1 MNKRVLINKYFQDEI
16 QEPQEK
22 EHFLDEYAKYG
33 ILLLFIGLFLFY
45 IKNSINFNGIG
56 ILSVFLII
64 LGLTS
69 FWITIRP
76 YITNKEISK
85 EDVEDGDIDIWF
97 FEDINEVVVPRAIE
111 FLGINKNKIKDE
123 NIIIVPHPIYWTN
136 ETSEYYNIKR
146 KQGTDGTFVYSTWK
160 IQVLIATENFI
171 SYYSCVF
178 DWLNLSI
185 SEEITNEYFFDDIV
199 SVKNDIIKL
208 NYKFIDNNDIS
219 IGQAKV
225 FILSNMS
232 GDKLTIISDIP
243 SLNVPNGYSNN
254 LERLVKAIRILLRN
268 RRYGEDVELTEK
280 YLESDIEFE
289 VEMKIEGEDG
299 GKKFFLHQLKEL
311 YSEYNQEI
319 ETNDAN
325 REERN

>member
-1 MNKRVLINKYFQDEI
+1 MNKRVLIKKYFQDEI
-16 QEPQEK
+16 QEPQENVL
-22 EHFLDEYAKYG
+22 FLEEYAKYG
-33 ILLLFIGLFLFY
+33 ILLLFIGLFFLY
-45 IKNSINFNGIG
+45 IKNNINFNGIV
-56 ILSVFLII
+56 ILSVILII

-69 FWITIRP
+69 FWIIIKP
-76 YITNKEISK
+76 YIVNKELNI

-97 FEDINEVVVPRAIE
+97 FEDINEVVVPKAIE
-111 FLGINKNKIKDE
+111 VLGINKNNIKDE

-136 ETSEYYNIKR
+136 ETSQYYNIKR
-146 KQGTDGTFVYSTWK
+146 KCGTDGTFVYSTWK
-160 IQVLIATENFI
+160 IQILIATENFI
-171 SYYSCVF
+171 SYYSCIF
-178 DWLNLSI
+178 DWLNLSV

-208 NYKFIDNNDIS
+208 DYNFIDNNDIS
-219 IGQAKV
+219 IGQTKV
-225 FILSNMS
+225 FTLSNMS

-243 SLNVPNGYSNN
+243 SLNVPEGYSNN

-311 YSEYNQEI
+311 YSEYNKEI
-319 ETNDAN
+319 ETNDTD
-325 REERN
+325 